1 MIKYYH
7 PNEESGLMMTPT
19 EKEIIK
25 IFGELLPE
33 NQHTF
38 LMYARVAHTA
48 ENALRKSV
56 SRALGGE
63 EVIKPL
69 RESEE

>member
-1 MIKYYH
+1 
-7 PNEESGLMMTPT
+7 MMTPT

-25 IFGELLPE
+25 IFTDLSPE
-33 NQHTF
+33 NQHTL

-48 ENALRKSV
+48 EGAIRKAV

-63 EVIKPL
+63 EIKPL